1 MQKYKY
7 RGLLAYAPPVPL
19 PAGAFLSYTTCDC
32 PLDRQV
38 LDERHCA
45 DVRDYTCAASFD
57 VSGPRRGSGTQGVG
71 KDGGV
76 REEGGVGEGATQ
88 ACEQYYE
95 FYGYRGGVDGDAP
108 CLVLLQVYS
117 TLPVSSS
124 YRYTACSLSRPPT
137 GIQQM
142 LRVSSSYRYTAP

>member
-1 MQKYKY
+1 MHKYKH

-57 VSGPRRGSGTQGVG
+57 VSGPRLGSGKQGVG
-71 KDGGV
+71 KEGGV
-76 REEGGVGEGATQ
+76 REEGGVGEGVTE
-88 ACEQYYE
+88 ACERYYE
-95 FYGYRGGVDGDAP
+95 LYGYRGDVDGDAP
-108 CLVLLQVYS
+108 CLVLLQVS
-117 TLPVSSS
+117 IEPS
-124 YRYTACSLSRPPT
+124 
-137 GIQQM
+137 
-142 LRVSSSYRYTAP
+142 